1 MKKTVYITKYAL
13 TTGVIVSEMEIRNEG
28 KSCYGKPNGYSYH
41 TSFFANEFHLT
52 KESAIEDI
60 EKRRKSQIESLK
72 KKIHKLENLKI
83 EI

>member
-13 TTGVIVSEMEIRNEG
+13 TIGVFVSEMEIQNEG
-28 KSCYGKPNGYSYH
+28 KSCFGKPEGFIWSVSFNGD
-41 TSFFANEFHLT
+41 EFHLT
-52 KESAIEDI
+52 KEEAIEHI
-60 EKRRKSQIESLK
+60 EKMRKTEIKSLK

>member
-28 KSCYGKPNGYSYH
+28 KSCFGKPDGFIWSV
-41 TSFFANEFHLT
+41 SFFGKDFHLT